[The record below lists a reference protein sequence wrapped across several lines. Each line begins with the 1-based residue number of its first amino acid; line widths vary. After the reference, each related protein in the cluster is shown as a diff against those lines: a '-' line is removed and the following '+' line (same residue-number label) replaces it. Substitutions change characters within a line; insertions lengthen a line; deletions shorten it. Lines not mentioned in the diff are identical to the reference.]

1 MDFTT
6 APSEVGIVVE
16 RLPQVVNG
24 FASRFSTSIN
34 EYTDLRLLGGGN
46 LRQGHSFFYQWDA
59 YLKYL
64 ADSIEEPSMGIDL
77 LLVLGLQN
85 QDDLDGHEVVGII
98 ANRQNQ
104 LRSGINRELCGIL

>member
-1 MDFTT
+1 
-6 APSEVGIVVE
+6 
-16 RLPQVVNG
+16 
-24 FASRFSTSIN
+24 
-34 EYTDLRLLGGGN
+34 
-46 LRQGHSFFYQWDA
+46 
-59 YLKYL
+59 
-64 ADSIEEPSMGIDL
+64 MGIDL